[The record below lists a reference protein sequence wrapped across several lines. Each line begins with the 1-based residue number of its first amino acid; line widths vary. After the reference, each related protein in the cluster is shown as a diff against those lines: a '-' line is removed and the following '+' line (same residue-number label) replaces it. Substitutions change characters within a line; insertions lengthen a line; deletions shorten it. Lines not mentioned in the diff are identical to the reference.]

1 MSNELTRPRIILK
14 IGIDLEPGCPAVDA
28 VRRELELV
36 AVEALEEARERIMT
50 RLPAK
55 ITSWAMKSNISLPI
69 KPPAVAPKA
78 LAAEV

>member
-1 MSNELTRPRIILK
+1 
-14 IGIDLEPGCPAVDA
+14 
-28 VRRELELV
+28 
-36 AVEALEEARERIMT
+36 VEALEEARERIMT